1 MFLCNPTDVRTNGEA
16 HVLAHVGGGKME
28 SEDWIQR
35 RSRQSG
41 EKEIANLLT
50 LWCTK
55 RPAGQGFEISRY
67 SATKGE
73 KPDPICL
80 SAILGKIDE
89 KSGNP
94 PQAFQLNAVEQNTFL
109 PTSL

>member
-1 MFLCNPTDVRTNGEA
+1 MLEQTVKRMFSHMSAGER
-16 HVLAHVGGGKME
+16 
-28 SEDWIQR
+28 W
-35 RSRQSG
+35 
-41 EKEIANLLT
+41 NLKT
-50 LWCTK
+50 GYSAGPGSPVK
-55 RPAGQGFEISRY
+55 RKLLIYVNYDGLKGLQGFEISRY